1 ICVFNSMPAVNMSK
15 SQAPPGIYP
24 PRAKLNPAADP
35 RRMRRII
42 AEDPEWSLAVV
53 PSLTDLC
60 LQHIVKHFEERPILD
75 ELLPSQKAIVLEKL
89 PPSLPL
95 SVTAN
100 LIGDEG
106 FWKRCCQARWGLNDI
121 SEYGHSWKRMF
132 FERHLENIIELF
144 IPDVTDPKEVLD
156 VVPLCQSY
164 VRRLKITQLLPPI
177 KEPPQFDEDDA
188 SDSASDVGNDRPSMD
203 HFDFRILLDKLTN
216 LEELQLIYGVKGCG
230 MNFEWNLFEFTFRDC
245 EFLAK
250 ALKSCKS
257 LKVLKINRSKVDD
270 EKCRVLVKYLLDH
283 PSLLELDLSHNLIGD
298 RGTRAL
304 GKLLNRSHLERL
316 DIYNNQ
322 IQGSGAQ
329 ALAHALSKNTSLLSL
344 NLRLN
349 RLGDEGGQALAQAL
363 LKNNTLLNLN
373 LAANELTEPTATALS
388 HTLVQNSTLRNLNL
402 SCNRLG
408 VDGGKALEEGMSH
421 NSSLLECDIRLT
433 DVGLESEYCIGQVL
447 RTNQDKA
454 RPKRTLDPPACK

>member
-1 ICVFNSMPAVNMSK
+1 MAAATMFKGNAPA
-15 SQAPPGIYP
+15 GIYP
-24 PRAKLNPAADP
+24 PIAKLNPAADP

-53 PSLTDLC
+53 PLLTNLC

-75 ELLPSQKAIVLEKL
+75 ELVPDQKAFVLEKL

-100 LIGDEG
+100 LISDEG
-106 FWKRCCQARWGLNDI
+106 YWKRCCEGRWGVSDV
-121 SEYGHSWKRMF
+121 SEYSHSWKRMF

-144 IPDVTDPKEVLD
+144 IPDVTDPRAVLD
-156 VVPLCQSY
+156 VVPLCQNY
-164 VRRLKITQLLPPI
+164 VRRLKISQLLPPI
-177 KEPPQFDEDDA
+177 KEPPKFDEDDA

-216 LEELQLIYGVKGCG
+216 LEELQLVYGVKGCG

-257 LKVLKINRSKVDD
+257 LKVLRINQSKVDD
-270 EKCRVLVKYLLDH
+270 EKCRKLLSYLLDH

-298 RGTRAL
+298 RGARAI
-304 GKLLNRSHLERL
+304 GKLLNRSRLERL
-316 DIYNNQ
+316 DIYDNQ
-322 IQGSGAQ
+322 IRGSGAQ
-329 ALAHALSKNTSLLSL
+329 ALAHALSKNTSLLYL

-349 RLGDEGGQALAQAL
+349 RLGDEGGQAVAQAL
-363 LKNNTLLNLN
+363 LKNGTLRNLN
-373 LAANELTEPTATALS
+373 LGANELTEPTATAMS
-388 HTLVQNSTLRNLNL
+388 HALVQNSTLRSLNL

-408 VDGGKALEEGMSH
+408 VVSAG
-421 NSSLLECDIRLT
+421 
-433 DVGLESEYCIGQVL
+433 
-447 RTNQDKA
+447 
-454 RPKRTLDPPACK
+454 TLKFTVFLIQQSVK

>member
-1 ICVFNSMPAVNMSK
+1 MAAATMSK
-15 SQAPPGIYP
+15 GNAPAGIYP
-24 PRAKLNPAADP
+24 PIAKLNPAADP

-53 PSLTDLC
+53 PLLTNLC

-75 ELLPSQKAIVLEKL
+75 ELVPDQKAFVLEKL

-100 LIGDEG
+100 LISDEG
-106 FWKRCCQARWGLNDI
+106 YWKRCCEGRWAVSDV
-121 SEYGHSWKRMF
+121 SEYSHSWKRMF

-144 IPDVTDPKEVLD
+144 IPDVTDPKAVLD
-156 VVPLCQSY
+156 VVPLCQNY
-164 VRRLKITQLLPPI
+164 VRRLKISQLLPPI
-177 KEPPQFDEDDA
+177 KEPPKFDEDDA

-216 LEELQLIYGVKGCG
+216 LEELQLVYGVKGCG

-257 LKVLKINRSKVDD
+257 LKVLRINQSKVDD
-270 EKCRVLVKYLLDH
+270 EKCRMLMSYLLDH

-298 RGTRAL
+298 RGARAI
-304 GKLLNRSHLERL
+304 GKLLNRSRLERL
-316 DIYNNQ
+316 DIYDNQ
-322 IQGSGAQ
+322 IRGSGAQ
-329 ALAHALSKNTSLLSL
+329 ALAHALSKNTSLLYL

-349 RLGDEGGQALAQAL
+349 RLGDEGGQAVAQAL
-363 LKNNTLLNLN
+363 LKNGSLQNLN
-373 LAANELTEPTATALS
+373 LGANELTEPTATAVS
-388 HTLVQNSTLRNLNL
+388 HALVQNSTLRSLNL

-408 VDGGKALEEGMSH
+408 VDGGRVLEEGMSH

-433 DVGLESEYCIGQVL
+433 DVGLEMRSS
-447 RTNQDKA
+447 
-454 RPKRTLDPPACK
+454 